1 MACGATLKR
10 SLDFD
15 PLMSPASPK
24 RRRCAPVMSPVSSP
38 QKYLRMEPSPFGE
51 VSSRL
56 TTGKKWCL
64 RLISRLS
71 SFLYLYRAIL
81 TSISS
86 GVYDVTLQTRL
97 CKVKTSI
104 VIFSAACGGNF
115 VITST
120 SIELLWLYE
129 EILFGINVRGG
140 GDSKRIILQFNWL
153 IDLMYLS
160 TVGIYIKIMPRP
172 YFMIISEYCSDS
184 VSIQSQ
190 HLYVK
195 ISFNAASVC
204 FRANS
209 TQH

>member
-56 TTGKKWCL
+56 TTGKKLCL
-64 RLISRLS
+64 RLISRPS
-71 SFLYLYRAIL
+71 SFLYLYHAIL

-86 GVYDVTLQTRL
+86 GVHDVTLQTRL
-97 CKVKTSI
+97 CEVKTSI
-104 VIFSAACGGNF
+104 VIFSAACGGYL
-115 VITST
+115 VINST

-129 EILFGINVRGG
+129 EILFGINLRGG
-140 GDSKRIILQFNWL
+140 GDSKRIILQFN
-153 IDLMYLS
+153 
-160 TVGIYIKIMPRP
+160 
-172 YFMIISEYCSDS
+172 
-184 VSIQSQ
+184 
-190 HLYVK
+190 
-195 ISFNAASVC
+195 
-204 FRANS
+204 
-209 TQH
+209 

>member
-64 RLISRLS
+64 RLISRPS
-71 SFLYLYRAIL
+71 SFLYLYHAIL

-86 GVYDVTLQTRL
+86 GVHDVTLQTRL

-104 VIFSAACGGNF
+104 VIFSAACGGYF
-115 VITST
+115 VINST

-140 GDSKRIILQFNWL
+140 GGDSKRIISYSLTDWFNVFVYSRD
-153 IDLMYLS
+153 I
-160 TVGIYIKIMPRP
+160 
-172 YFMIISEYCSDS
+172 
-184 VSIQSQ
+184 
-190 HLYVK
+190 H
-195 ISFNAASVC
+195 
-204 FRANS
+204 
-209 TQH
+209 